1 MTRRDDD
8 PSERLG
14 ARSAIALS
22 RIAEALGRPVE
33 TFLRQPSAQ
42 GDTESAQ
49 ELLRLWSDL
58 PDIHARHRVL
68 SQLRFE
74 VERHRSHSAAAE

>member
-8 PSERLG
+8 PSERPS

-22 RIAEALGRPVE
+22 RIAEALGTPVE
-33 TFLRQPSAQ
+33 TFRRHPSAE
-42 GDTESAQ
+42 GGTESAQ

-58 PDIHARHRVL
+58 PDTQARHRML

-74 VERHRSHSAAAE
+74 VERHRSRSAAAE